1 MLYHMYY
8 QLSLFSFEIEIQ
20 LEQNDNWE
28 MQMKEIKELWNAFES
43 KLKLPQKPNFLQV
56 VKNRNEQCILEMM
69 VSLLQAIIHSPYS
82 SELVTPMMQLDQET
96 QMVLLKLIQE
106 EQSSLTL
113 DQESKISDEV
123 LRKFEELEY
132 ENQKLN
138 QDLMLSKEQYE
149 MEKKKMKE
157 DMEIVQTDIETRQKT
172 INSLNEDLNQIYEV
186 TQTNSVSEVCEYIHN
201 RIDDIKGMQQ
211 IIETLKNDQQQE
223 KDVHEEIVRDLRNK
237 LEAGYRK
244 YTQMQKLE
252 KYCEQLKTQLS
263 ESLQEQTKNKENLK
277 QNSKLKEENIE
288 LNNKVNQLQQK
299 LDSQKQL
306 QKQNQKI
313 QSQQE
318 FDISK
323 ARSENESLSRQ
334 LKLREQEIF
343 KLKQEIIDLEHN
355 IHNKT
360 EQSQLE
366 NSSVMLHSLN
376 DGEERR
382 NFSGIFTPKRNLGL
396 ELSQLITK
404 SNYLIEG
411 DQKLKLD
418 VHTQTDDNYESF
430 TLLKKQ
436 DSSFDEEILSSQLS
450 FWKTQCS
457 DLLAERALYEEK
469 QNQLHKEMKE
479 LQIKLEQF
487 FIEQHKYEQ
496 ELQDAKDKVLS
507 LIEDNNVIRS
517 QFEQSLQKIA
527 LQDKQLVEFPQ
538 MKEQLEGA
546 LQKLEKTEE
555 QLRMKKKK
563 KVPINQSS
571 RLMRNCYQLNR
582 KSCSCWLHRSK
593 IQSLIIM
600 FPKSCDELYQCR
612 LFKKLFLGSS
622 TRYFY
627 VFSDRVIAN
636 KDSNRKRADRI
647 FSNTNTNRLIWRYTN
662 EQPLKL
668 KGLIFD
674 CGDIQFE
681 YFGEDQTLRELK
693 KNVSNLFFQAKVQ
706 EEYMAQQVIGQ
717 GNYALVLELQHLHSD
732 QRFASKCIDKK
743 KVQAIEQGEQSVQNE
758 IKIMRTLSPHRSLI
772 NLIEVYEGDN
782 NIYLIMDL
790 AQGGSLYKEMKNKVS
805 LYSREEVQN
814 IMYQILSG
822 LHYIHSKQIMHRDLK
837 PENILFREK
846 GNLNTLTI
854 ADFGLSVEIDA
865 FPYLY
870 PKCGTPGFV
879 APEVANLIDKT
890 QPYTAAC
897 DIFSAGVIFHILL
910 LGEGLF
916 VGNGH
921 QEILRMNK
929 EFQVDFS
936 KPKYQ
941 QLDYDAKDLLF
952 KMTAHNFLQRYTSEQ
967 CLQHPFFQN
976 NGKQQSQ
983 QKTTQFNTSQ
993 IEESPNKD
1001 SFNQYLQNYNS
1012 PNQKLISQ
1020 DSKKLSIVT
1029 RTPLYGPK
1037 AVTPQVQIQN
1047 DILEELSPLSHFSL
1061 DQEQQGEQEYDN
1073 HQIAN
1078 TK

>member
-1 MLYHMYY
+1 MLNHI
-8 QLSLFSFEIEIQ
+8 FEIEVQ

-28 MQMKEIKELWNAFES
+28 MQMKEMKELWNAFES
-43 KLKLPQKPNFLQV
+43 KLKLQQKPNFLQI
-56 VKNRNEQCILEMM
+56 VKNRNEQCIQEMM
-69 VSLLQAIIHSPYS
+69 VSLLQAIINSPYS

-106 EQSSLTL
+106 EQSQLTL
-113 DQESKISDEV
+113 DHDQKISDEV
-123 LRKFEELEY
+123 LHKFEELEY

-138 QDLMLSKEQYE
+138 QELILLKEQYE
-149 MEKKKMKE
+149 MEKTKMKE
-157 DMEIVQTDIETRQKT
+157 DFEMVQIEIEIRQKT

-201 RIDDIKGMQQ
+201 RIDDIKGMQL

-223 KDVHEEIVRDLRNK
+223 KNVHDEIVGDLRNK

-252 KYCEQLKTQLS
+252 KYCEQLKSQLS
-263 ESLQEQTKNKENLK
+263 ESLLEQTKNKENLK

-288 LNNKVNQLQQK
+288 LINKVAQLQQK
-299 LDSQKQL
+299 LDQQKQL
-306 QKQNQKI
+306 QKQSQKI

-418 VHTQTDDNYESF
+418 VHTQTDENYECS
-430 TLLKKQ
+430 TLIKKQ

-496 ELQDAKDKVLS
+496 ELQEAKDKVLN

-538 MKEQLEGA
+538 IKEQLEGA

-555 QLRMKKKK
+555 QLKIKKKK

-571 RLMRNCYQLNR
+571 LMNKQLEIT
-582 KSCSCWLHRSK
+582 KKTYEELLQIKQEELQLLAAS
-593 IQSLIIM
+593 IQDIIINYNV
-600 FPKSCDELYQCR
+600 SQIL
-612 LFKKLFLGSS
+612 
-622 TRYFY
+622 
-627 VFSDRVIAN
+627 VIAN
-636 KDSNRKRADRI
+636 KDSNRKRTDRI
-647 FSNTNTNRLIWRYTN
+647 FSNTNTNRLIWKYTN

-674 CGDIQFE
+674 CGDLQFE

-693 KNVSNLFFQAKVQ
+693 KNVSKIFFQAKVQ

-717 GNYALVLELQHLHSD
+717 GNYALVFKSQFLNQVLELQHLHSD
-732 QRFASKCIDKK
+732 QKFASKCIDKK
-743 KVQAIEQGEQSVQNE
+743 KVQAIEQGEVIQMFYIKQSVQNE
-758 IKIMRTLSPHRSLI
+758 IKIMRILSPHKSLI

-790 AQGGSLYKEMKNKVS
+790 AQGGSLYKEMKNKIS
-805 LYSREEVQN
+805 LYKREEVQN

-822 LHYIHSKQIMHRDLK
+822 LQYIHSKRIMHRDLK

-865 FPYLY
+865 YPYLY

-879 APEVANLIDKT
+879 APEVANMIDKT
-890 QPYTAAC
+890 QPYTSAC

-916 VGNGH
+916 IGNGH

-941 QLDYDAKDLLF
+941 QLDFDAKDLLF
-952 KMTAHNFLQRYTSEQ
+952 KMTAPNFQQRYTSEQ

-976 NGKQQSQ
+976 NGLQQSQ
-983 QKTTQFNTSQ
+983 QQITQFNTSQ
-993 IEESPNKD
+993 IEESLNKD

-1037 AVTPQVQIQN
+1037 VVTPLVQNQN

-1061 DQEQQGEQEYDN
+1061 DQEQQNGQEDDN

>member
-1 MLYHMYY
+1 M
-8 QLSLFSFEIEIQ
+8 
-20 LEQNDNWE
+20 
-28 MQMKEIKELWNAFES
+28 KELWNAFES
-43 KLKLPQKPNFLQV
+43 KLKLQQKPNFLQV
-56 VKNRNEQCILEMM
+56 VKNRNEQCILEMI
-69 VSLLQAIIHSPYS
+69 VSLIQALINSSYS

-96 QMVLLKLIQE
+96 QMILLKLIQE
-106 EQSSLTL
+106 EQSQISL

-138 QDLMLSKEQYE
+138 QELILFKEQYE
-149 MEKKKMKE
+149 MEKKKMQE
-157 DMEIVQTDIETRQKT
+157 DIEIVQADLELRQKT
-172 INSLNEDLNQIYEV
+172 INSLNDDLNQIYEV
-186 TQTNSVSEVCEYIHN
+186 TQTNSVNEVCEYIHN
-201 RIDDIKGMQQ
+201 RIDDIKGMQL
-211 IIETLKNDQQQE
+211 IIETLKHDQQQE
-223 KDVHEEIVRDLRNK
+223 KDVHEEIVRDLRSK

-263 ESLQEQTKNKENLK
+263 DSLQEQNKNKENLK

-288 LNNKVNQLQQK
+288 LTNKVTQLQSK
-299 LDSQKQL
+299 LDQQKQL

-313 QSQQE
+313 SSQQE

-343 KLKQEIIDLEHN
+343 RLKQEIIDLEHN

-418 VHTQTDDNYESF
+418 VHTQTDEKYECYNF
-430 TLLKKQ
+430 IKKQ
-436 DSSFDEEILSSQLS
+436 DTSFDEEILSSQLS

-469 QNQLHKEMKE
+469 QNQLQKEMKE

-496 ELQDAKDKVLS
+496 ELLEAKDKVLN

-517 QFEQSLQKIA
+517 QFEQSVQKIA
-527 LQDKQLVEFPQ
+527 IQDKQLVEFPQ
-538 MKEQLEGA
+538 IKEQLEET
-546 LQKLEKTEE
+546 LQKLQKTEE
-555 QLRMKKKK
+555 QLRIKKKK
-563 KVPINQSS
+563 KKSLRELMKNFFRLS
-571 RLMRNCYQLNR
+571 RKNYN
-582 KSCSCWLHRSK
+582 CWLHQYK
-593 IQSLIIM
+593 TQSLIIM
-600 FPKSCDELYQCR
+600 FPKSCDELYQCC

-627 VFSDRVIAN
+627 VFPDHVIAN
-636 KDSNRKRADRI
+636 KDSNKKKADRI
-647 FSNTNTNRLIWRYTN
+647 FSNTNTKRLIWRYTN
-662 EQPLKL
+662 DIPSKL

-674 CGDIQFE
+674 CGELQFE
-681 YFGEDQTLRELK
+681 YFGQDETLRGLK
-693 KNVSNLFFQAKVQ
+693 QNVSKLFFYAKVQ
-706 EEYMAQQVIGQ
+706 EEYIAQQVIGQ
-717 GNYALVLELQHLHSD
+717 GNYALILELQHLHSN
-732 QRFASKCIDKK
+732 QRFATKCIDQNKVKTIELGEVIKK
-743 KVQAIEQGEQSVQNE
+743 CYIKQSVINE
-758 IKIMRTLSPHRSLI
+758 IKIMRILSPHKSLI

-790 AQGGSLYKEMKNKVS
+790 AQGGSLFKEMKNRIN
-805 LYSREEVQN
+805 LYNRVEIQK

-822 LHYIHSKQIMHRDLK
+822 LHYIHSKRIMHRDLK
-837 PENILFREK
+837 PENILFKEK
-846 GNLNTLTI
+846 GNLNSLAI
-854 ADFGLSVEIDA
+854 ADFGLSVEVDA

-879 APEVANLIDKT
+879 APEIANMIDKT
-890 QPYTAAC
+890 QSYTPAC

-910 LGEGLF
+910 LGQGLF
-916 VGNGH
+916 IGNDY
-921 QEILRMNK
+921 QEILKMNK

-941 QLDYDAKDLLF
+941 QLDYYAKDLLLN
-952 KMTAHNFLQRYTSEQ
+952 MIAHNFQQRFTSIQ

-976 NGKQQSQ
+976 NEQQQSQ
-983 QKTTQFNTSQ
+983 QKIAQFNTFQ

-1012 PNQKLISQ
+1012 PNQQLLRQ
-1020 DSKKLSIVT
+1020 ESKKLSIVT

-1037 AVTPQVQIQN
+1037 VGCTLIQN
-1047 DILEELSPLSHFSL
+1047 QNEILEELSPLTHFSL
-1061 DQEQQGEQEYDN
+1061 DQEEQSGQEKDD
-1073 HQIAN
+1073 HQIAF